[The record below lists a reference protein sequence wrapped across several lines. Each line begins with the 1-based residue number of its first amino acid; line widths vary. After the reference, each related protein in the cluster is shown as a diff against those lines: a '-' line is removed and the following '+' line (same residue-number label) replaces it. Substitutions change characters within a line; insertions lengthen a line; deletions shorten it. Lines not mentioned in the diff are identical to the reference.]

1 MVDFSCDVSTCS
13 RIAESGIYCNT
24 HSTMI
29 KRHGVPE
36 PEFMLGF
43 YENHIGNLKI
53 KVFDDYLSQSPF
65 IFGFNV
71 ETGELVNTVKFRD
84 PNWDADK
91 VKGK

>member
-36 PEFMLGF
+36 PEFMCR
-43 YENHIGNLKI
+43 GNLKI

>member
-36 PEFMLGF
+36 PEFMCRA
-43 YENHIGNLKI
+43 
-53 KVFDDYLSQSPF
+53 PF

-84 PNWDADK
+84 PNWEADK